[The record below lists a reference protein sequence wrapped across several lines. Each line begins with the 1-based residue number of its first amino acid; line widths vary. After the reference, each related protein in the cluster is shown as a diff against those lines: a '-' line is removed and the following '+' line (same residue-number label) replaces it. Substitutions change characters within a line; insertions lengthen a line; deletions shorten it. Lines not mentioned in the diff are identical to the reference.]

1 MEIIRQWCEGI
12 IIAILI
18 SLIIELLVP
27 EGDNKKYV
35 KVVIGIYI
43 VFVVINPLLKFFKYD
58 FDFSSVINVPVEEVN
73 SKTDSIKEF
82 YVEGIKESIKEDI
95 EELGYITDNIE
106 ISFDSNF
113 ENIQK
118 IKLKIVSKKIDNTII
133 EPIVIGDNKQETNNY
148 NDIIEL
154 LEKNYFIEKS
164 QIIFY

>member
-95 EELGYITDNIE
+95 EKLGYIIDNIE

-113 ENIQK
+113 RIRMSSLVIRKNIH
-118 IKLKIVSKKIDNTII
+118 ITTGIAFWITCFLLDNC
-133 EPIVIGDNKQETNNY
+133 
-148 NDIIEL
+148 
-154 LEKNYFIEKS
+154 FS
-164 QIIFY
+164 S

>member
-58 FDFSSVINVPVEEVN
+58 FDFSSVINVTVEEVN

-82 YVEGIKESIKEDI
+82 YVEGIKESMKEDI
-95 EELGYITDNIE
+95 EGLGYITDNIE
-106 ISFDSNF
+106 ISFDNNF
-113 ENIQK
+113 ENIQE
-118 IKLKIVSKKIDNTII
+118 IQLKIVSKNIDNTII
-133 EPIVIGDNKQETNNY
+133 EPIIIGENKQETNNY

>member
-58 FDFSSVINVPVEEVN
+58 FDFSYIINVPVEEVN
-73 SKTDSIKEF
+73 SQTDNIKEF
-82 YVEGIKESIKEDI
+82 YIEGIKESIKKDI
-95 EELGYITDNIE
+95 EKIGYVLENIE
-106 ISFDSNF
+106 ISFDNNF

-118 IKLKIVSKKIDNTII
+118 VKLKVVSKNMDNTII
-133 EPIVIGDNKQETNNY
+133 EPIIIGENKQEPSNY
-148 NDIIEL
+148 DDIIEL
-154 LEKNYFIEKS
+154 LEKNYFVEKS